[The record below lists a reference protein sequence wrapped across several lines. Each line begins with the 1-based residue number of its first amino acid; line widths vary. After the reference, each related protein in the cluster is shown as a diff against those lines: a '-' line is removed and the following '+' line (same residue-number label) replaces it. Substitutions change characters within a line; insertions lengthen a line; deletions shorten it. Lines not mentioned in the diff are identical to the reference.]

1 MRGFDGE
8 MQSVNSEGVRDEM
21 AIAKNEK
28 GQPKL
33 PFFDAALRGKINA
46 IKR

>member
-1 MRGFDGE
+1 MCCFDYELDKAKRRYKLG
-8 MQSVNSEGVRDEM
+8 M
-21 AIAKNEK
+21 AYNQNEK
-28 GQPKL
+28 GKPKL

>member
-1 MRGFDGE
+1 MCGFDGV
-8 MQSVNSEGVRDEM
+8 MQSVNSGGVNDKM
-21 AIAKNEK
+21 VTTKNEK